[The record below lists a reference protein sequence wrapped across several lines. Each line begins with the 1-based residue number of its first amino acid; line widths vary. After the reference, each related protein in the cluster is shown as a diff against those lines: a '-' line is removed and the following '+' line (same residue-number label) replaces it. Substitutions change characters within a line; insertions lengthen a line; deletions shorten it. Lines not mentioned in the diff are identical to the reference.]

1 MHAGM
6 KSPALSILYK
16 EVDMEEVSVPYE
28 VLQQAEASEIQS
40 QADYVNAGEFL
51 RKFIRRIELLPQ
63 GGNYGDTF

>member
-1 MHAGM
+1 
-6 KSPALSILYK
+6 
-16 EVDMEEVSVPYE
+16 MEEVHVPNE
-28 VLQQAEASEIQS
+28 VLQKAEASEIQS